1 MIICG
6 GSAYPRFVEFEKF
19 KEVANEVGAFLMA
32 DIAHPSG
39 LIAAGIHPSPWPY
52 CDIATST
59 THKARGP
66 RGGIIM
72 AGKDFVNPWNI
83 VAPKSGR
90 VKNISELLDSSV
102 MPGIQEVL

>member
-39 LIAAGIHPSPWPY
+39 LIAAVFILHLGL
-52 CDIATST
+52 
-59 THKARGP
+59 
-66 RGGIIM
+66 
-72 AGKDFVNPWNI
+72 I
-83 VAPKSGR
+83 VILQHQLRIKH
-90 VKNISELLDSSV
+90 
-102 MPGIQEVL
+102 